1 MIRARHPADGPD
13 QNRQQETQ
21 QRAYSPPGE
30 GRGDPRIVSGE
41 TGWARPAA
49 VGEIKQEEGK
59 IGGYHNGK
67 SNDTSFAGLRK
78 MPDQRASAG
87 EPVDLT
93 GRKNSQQNR
102 ENQRERHHHPLSA
115 IIPYASGRE
124 IEFRRKLVRMRWVW
138 IAIMCCGCAAA
149 GQTGVEK
156 IEAYQGTW
164 KIETEHLDT
173 RFSKAG
179 KESST
184 LRNDCWRSAGFF
196 VCDQFV
202 NGESKA
208 LIAFTYDP
216 KDEIFHSYSVP
227 AGGEGGGGGK
237 LVIKGN
243 VWTFPWEQKEDGKT
257 VYFRVVN

>member
-1 MIRARHPADGPD
+1 
-13 QNRQQETQ
+13 
-21 QRAYSPPGE
+21 
-30 GRGDPRIVSGE
+30 
-41 TGWARPAA
+41 
-49 VGEIKQEEGK
+49 
-59 IGGYHNGK
+59 
-67 SNDTSFAGLRK
+67 
-78 MPDQRASAG
+78 
-87 EPVDLT
+87 
-93 GRKNSQQNR
+93 
-102 ENQRERHHHPLSA
+102 
-115 IIPYASGRE
+115 
-124 IEFRRKLVRMRWVW
+124 MRWVC

-257 VYFRVVN
+257 VYFRVVNTFTDAGTIEYRQEFSEDQQHWTVTARGTEKKQK